1 METTE
6 LIGLREHFNR
16 NHILLCF
23 NGPTSRSLIEEIGNA
38 LKIYLHADNAQPSA
52 VMDVFSVYVE
62 MTQNIRH
69 YAESSDYNDLDSSAT
84 ILVARD
90 DDGRYVIQAGNL
102 VEKQTGDALMFRV
115 DALAKM
121 NKDQLKAAYKSQL
134 RQPRDE
140 NNTGAGLGLIDMSR
154 KSFAPLSASLTPVSE
169 CRCFFSLRAII

>member
-6 LIGLREHFNR
+6 LISLREHFNR

-154 KSFAPLSASLTPVSE
+154 RSFSPLSASLTPVSE

>member
-23 NGPTSRSLIEEIGNA
+23 NGPTSRGLIEEIGNA
-38 LKIYLHADNAQPSA
+38 LKNYLHADNAQPSA

-69 YAESSDYNDLDSSAT
+69 YAEASDYNDLDSSAT
-84 ILVARD
+84 ILVARN

-140 NNTGAGLGLIDMSR
+140 NGTGAGLGLIDMSR
-154 KSFAPLSASLTPVSE
+154 KSFVPLSASLTPVSE

>member
-102 VEKQTGDALMFRV
+102 VEKQTGDALMFRI

-154 KSFAPLSASLTPVSE
+154 RSFSPLSASLTPVSE

>member
-84 ILVARD
+84 ILVARN

-102 VEKQTGDALMFRV
+102 VEKQTGDALMFRI

-154 KSFAPLSASLTPVSE
+154 RSFSPLSASLTPVSE

>member
-84 ILVARD
+84 ILVARN

-154 KSFAPLSASLTPVSE
+154 RSFSPLSASLTPVSE